1 METLEDS
8 VLIETSAEKLFH
20 WLMHLPENYKDWH
33 PDHGEC
39 RWLKGGAF
47 EEGSILYVE
56 EYLHGE
62 LHEFK
67 FKTMKNKAP
76 IRIDYRP
83 SFPHSL
89 FFPMGSF
96 IIEPKG
102 DQCVFTATM
111 CFRFGRLLSKL
122 VRSRLEMLKRHMR
135 EEGKNLKRLLEK
147 Q

>member
-1 METLEDS
+1 LVILEDS
-8 VLIETSAEKLFH
+8 VEIKTSAEKLFY
-20 WLMHLPENYKDWH
+20 WLIHLPENYKDWH
-33 PDHGEC
+33 SDHGEC

-47 EEGSILYVE
+47 EEGSVLYVE

-62 LHEFK
+62 LHKFK
-67 FKTMKNKAP
+67 FKTVKNESQK
-76 IRIDYRP
+76 RIDYRP

-89 FFPMGSF
+89 FFQMGSF

-122 VRSRLEMLKRHMR
+122 ARSRLEALKKHLR
-135 EEGKNLKRLLEK
+135 EEGENLKMLLEK